1 MIELMPKAWRSWTVV
16 IAGASLL
23 GVVACQPGGEAGE
36 AGQSSGKAAADQ
48 AGEAGEAATAATTTP
63 ASGAGEAGE
72 SGAEHGEAGMEEA
85 YAGLV
90 GNERAAVRIQ
100 HLKGFFLVAERL
112 STQPDLTQAG
122 VLMGQGLLEVYDTAP
137 GQFAELNPT
146 LAREAATGGI
156 EGAPAAE
163 VRRTLNAAIAAMDAE
178 QIKLQV
184 SGSLIARRLVDVST
198 ALYGHVITPD
208 GPDPVEYQ
216 HSLGA
221 ALAARD
227 ALLKDATRLR
237 AENPKAF
244 SDAERELNALIALWP
259 RDSAPE
265 TPTPMR
271 TILAQASRAQLA
283 LSGLR

>member
-1 MIELMPKAWRSWTVV
+1 MIEVKPKAWRNWTVV
-16 IAGASLL
+16 IAGASLF

-36 AGQSSGKAAADQ
+36 AGQTGSKAPSTQ
-48 AGEAGEAATAATTTP
+48 VGEAGEAATATAP

-85 YAGLV
+85 YAGLA
-90 GNERAAVRIQ
+90 GNERTAVRIQ

-112 STQPDLTQAG
+112 SNQPDLTPAG
-122 VLMGQGLLEVYDTAP
+122 ILMGQGLLEVYDTAP
-137 GQFAELNPT
+137 SQFGELDPS
-146 LAREAATGGI
+146 LARQAATGGI

-178 QIKLQV
+178 QNRLQV
-184 SGSLIARRLVDVST
+184 PGSLIARRLVDVST
-198 ALYGHVITPD
+198 ILYSHVITPD

-216 HSLGA
+216 HSFGA

-227 ALLKDATRLR
+227 ALMKDAARLR
-237 AENPKAF
+237 AENPQAF
-244 SDAERELNALIALWP
+244 SDAERELNAFVALWP
-259 RDSAPE
+259 QDSAPE

-271 TILAQASRAQLA
+271 TILAQGSRAQLA
-283 LSGLR
+283 LSSFR